1 MCSRVTSKSKETTQ
15 LFAMTRRM
23 VTQSWAA
30 SISAEYDGN
39 YNYDRNTG
47 NQSTIP
53 DGFDDER
60 SNWERE
66 TRFGELDNEYQRMR
80 ALRQEIEDDES
91 DELRTTRRGRPH
103 EHWRD
108 LEPTP
113 SLPAP
118 VEHERLP
125 HQTNVNQRHNN
136 RRPNLFT
143 HGDDRGVRDVLLA
156 PYVAESKQSYLNRM
170 NLDGENL
177 QDAENRWH
185 EYEGRW
191 RPFVAESKRDYLQR
205 IETCSTGDKP
215 TASESKARW
224 QALEGRFEP
233 ILGEQYGDYLD
244 RLDRVATG
252 SERLRSQDSQTRWL
266 TLEGKLQPYI
276 GEEKEEYVQRMRLE
290 HSNTMAPQEAEDR
303 WSAAQRI

>member
-1 MCSRVTSKSKETTQ
+1 
-15 LFAMTRRM
+15 MTRRM
-23 VTQSWAA
+23 VTQSWAEI
-30 SISAEYDGN
+30 ISAEYDAN
-39 YNYDRNTG
+39 YDYDRNTS

-66 TRFGELDNEYQRMR
+66 ARFGELDNEYQRMR
-80 ALRQEIEDDES
+80 ALRQEVDDDES
-91 DELRTTRRGRPH
+91 NEVQTTGQGRPH
-103 EHWRD
+103 KHWRD

-118 VEHERLP
+118 VEHERLL
-125 HQTNVNQRHNN
+125 HQTNVNQRHNH
-136 RRPNLFT
+136 RPALFN
-143 HGDDRGVRDVLLA
+143 HGNNEGARDVLLA
-156 PYVAESKQSYLNRM
+156 PYVAESKQSYLDRM
-170 NLDGENL
+170 NVGGKNL
-177 QDAENRWH
+177 QHAENRWH

-205 IETCSTGDKP
+205 IETCSIVDKP

-233 ILGEQYGDYLD
+233 ILGEQYEEYLD
-244 RLDRVATG
+244 RLDRVAIG
-252 SERLRSQDSQTRWL
+252 SERPRTQDCQTRWL

-276 GEEKEEYVQRMRLE
+276 GEEKEEYVQRMRIE
-290 HSNTMAPQEAEDR
+290 HSDTMASQEAEDR
-303 WSAAQRI
+303 WSAAQRA